1 MQAQAVTVP
10 LLFLACFKI
19 GSLSFGGGLSGWV
32 HREFVQQHKWI
43 ADDEFAANLAV
54 AQMMPG
60 VNVVNLVIAL
70 GELLRGPAG
79 AVACLVGFLAT
90 PFFAV
95 LALSVLMDRIAD
107 LQSVEWVMEG
117 VAFAA
122 IGMLIVICGQGIV
135 RMRRNLP
142 ALGTI
147 ATVAVG
153 VGVLGWSMLAV
164 VAIVAPVSIALA
176 AARIRRQEA
185 P

>member
-1 MQAQAVTVP
+1 MQGPAVTVP
-10 LLFLACFKI
+10 ALFLVCFKI

-32 HREFVQQHKWI
+32 HREFVQQHRWI
-43 ADDEFAANLAV
+43 TDDEFAANLAV

-79 AVACLVGFLAT
+79 AAACLVGFLTT

-95 LALSVLMDRIAD
+95 LALSVLVDRIAD
-107 LQSVEWVMEG
+107 TQGVEWVMEG

-135 RMRRNLP
+135 RVRRNLP
-142 ALGTI
+142 ALVTI
-147 ATVAVG
+147 AVIAIAVG
-153 VGVLGWSMLAV
+153 MLGWSMLTV
-164 VAIVAPVSIALA
+164 VAVVAPVSIALA
-176 AARIRRQEA
+176 AARIRRDEA